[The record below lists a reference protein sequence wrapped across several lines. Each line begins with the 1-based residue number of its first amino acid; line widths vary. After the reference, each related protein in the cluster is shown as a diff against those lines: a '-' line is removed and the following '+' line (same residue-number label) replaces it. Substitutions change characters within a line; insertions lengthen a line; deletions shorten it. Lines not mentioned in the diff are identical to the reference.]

1 MKIHAVFLCLASLA
15 LLGQTP
21 STEPKPKVQFTTNLG
36 SFTLE
41 LEPQAAPK
49 TVENFLDYAKSGF
62 YNGTIFH
69 RVISTFMVQG
79 GGIALSS
86 EKDVEVKR
94 KNDTTIT
101 IREKGR
107 TTAGEEKVTGPPIVN
122 EARQAFEMGLKNDR
136 GTIAMARTPHPDS
149 ATCQFFVN
157 VVDNAFLNYPGQDGA
172 GYCVFGRVVEGME
185 TIDKIK
191 DVKTVIPGDKP
202 IDPVVI
208 TNTKVIAPSAKKRAE
223 SKATPK
229 APAPKSV
236 LAPK

>member
-1 MKIHAVFLCLASLA
+1 MYADTFGDTMKLHALFLCLASLA
-15 LLGQTP
+15 LFGQTP
-21 STEPKPKVQFTTNLG
+21 GAGPNPKVQFTTNLG
-36 SFTLE
+36 SFTVE

-62 YNGTIFH
+62 YNKTTFH
-69 RVISTFMVQG
+69 RIISTFMVQG
-79 GGIALSS
+79 GGYTV
-86 EKDVEVKR
+86 D
-94 KNDTTIT
+94 
-101 IREKGR
+101 
-107 TTAGEEKVTGPPIVN
+107 GELKATGKPVVN

-136 GTIAMARTPHPDS
+136 GTIAMARTPLPDS
-149 ATCQFFVN
+149 ATCQFFIN

-208 TNTKVIAPSAKKRAE
+208 TNTKVIAPSTKKRADA
-223 SKATPK
+223 KAAPAVSDKTTPK
-229 APAPKSV
+229 PPAPKSAPAPK
-236 LAPK
+236 

>member
-1 MKIHAVFLCLASLA
+1 MKLHSLLFCLASLA
-15 LLGQTP
+15 LFGQTQ

-36 SFTLE
+36 SFTVE

-62 YNGTIFH
+62 YNGTTFH

-79 GGIALSS
+79 GGFAVNGEL
-86 EKDVEVKR
+86 K
-94 KNDTTIT
+94 IT
-101 IREKGR
+101 GK
-107 TTAGEEKVTGPPIVN
+107 PIVN

-157 VVDNAFLNYPGQDGA
+157 VADNAFLNYPGQDGA
-172 GYCVFGRVVEGME
+172 GYCVFGRVAEGME

-191 DVKTVIPGDKP
+191 DVKTIIPGDKP

-208 TNTKVIAPSAKKRAE
+208 TNTKVIAPGAKKRAE
-223 SKATPK
+223 TKAVPAASDKTPPR
-229 APAPKSV
+229 APAPKSA